1 VRAAGILEYRGPVHL
16 LELPAP
22 ELAAARHVLI
32 EVAAAGVGNWD
43 EIVRTGGWDVGGRPP
58 MALGVEAAGVVRA
71 VGTGVSRLQIGDA
84 VLTFTVPRRQ
94 GAWAELFAAPEED
107 IAPQPPGMGFPL
119 AGLFPVPALTAH
131 AVFAHAV
138 ALQPGVGEH
147 VLIHGAGGV
156 TGGVLVAVA
165 AALGARVI
173 ATAGPQSAD
182 RVRGYGASV
191 VVDYHRPDWPTAV
204 RDLTGG
210 GVSVAVNAVRGAALS
225 LMRLVV
231 DGGCLATITGD
242 PPAAERQIRVSN
254 CYVRP
259 DGLALEQLAASFT
272 ARGLAIPV
280 AGIFGLAQAGTA
292 LAEVIAGTAE
302 GGVLID
308 PRR

>member
-1 VRAAGILEYRGPVHL
+1 MRAAGILEYRGNVQP

-22 ELAAARHVLI
+22 EISEARQVLI

-71 VGTGVSRLQIGDA
+71 VGTGVSRFQSGDE
-84 VLTFTVPRRQ
+84 VLTFTVPLRQ
-94 GAWAELFAAPEED
+94 GAWAELFAAPEGD
-107 IAPQPPGMGFPL
+107 IAHNPPGMVFPT

-131 AVFAHAV
+131 EVFSHAV
-138 ALQPGVGEH
+138 ALQPGVGEN

-165 AALGARVI
+165 AAMGARVI

-191 VVDYHRPDWPTAV
+191 VVDYHRPDWPTEV

-231 DGGCLATITGD
+231 DGGRLATITGD
-242 PPAAERQIRVSN
+242 PPAAERQIRVSD

-259 DGLALEQLAASFT
+259 DGIALEQLAASFT
-272 ARGLAIPV
+272 ERGLAIPV
-280 AGIFGLAQAGTA
+280 AGVFGLSQAGTA
-292 LAEVIAGTAE
+292 LSEVISGKAA